1 MVLGISTSLES
12 LTIFLAF
19 FFPPGAEGLL
29 SFDSSSKESFCGSI
43 LQKVAPKFFMMEWER
58 VGGSMEQPKQFLLE
72 QGEPL

>member
-1 MVLGISTSLES
+1 
-12 LTIFLAF
+12 
-19 FFPPGAEGLL
+19 
-29 SFDSSSKESFCGSI
+29 